1 VVINTVN
8 VPLGNTIT
16 IIANPPAGAPQSFT
30 SGAIVGSLANGTAA
44 ANVDIPPGPSVLLAT
59 LSFAVSGA
67 QAQQL
72 SALTG
77 GEPVV
82 QVELAMRLG
91 DGAQGMTLIT
101 ESGRRVDVGAVL

>member
-16 IIANPPAGAPQSFT
+16 IIANPPAGAPQSFV
-30 SGAIVGSLANGTAA
+30 SGAIVGSLANGTATTS
-44 ANVDIPPGPSVLLAT
+44 VDIPPGNSVLLAT

-72 SALTG
+72 SALTN

-82 QVELAMRLG
+82 QVELAARLG
-91 DGAQGMTLIT
+91 DGAQALTLIT
-101 ESGRRVDVGAVL
+101 ESGRRVDVGAAL